1 MRSVYSPAP
10 TSNLKRDWC
19 WSFLLAWAFQCELR
33 PGIARNLRAPIAH
46 SQQEIRSQFLDIGL
60 QSQRIGHSLLVL
72 NKASGLTAQIS
83 FTLHTISQT
92 PINCGHELKPQRV
105 FIMRIS
111 SESTPSLVIVTS
123 PSSSLTFSLSSVIMH
138 AELESDDSSSSKLIS
153 TCSGSKLTASSKSD
167 SSNSFNSSKGSQR
180 DGTSEL
186 LVVKVVVLINEFGRH
201 GRSTGPVPIGHVEQ
215 DSCWG

>member
-1 MRSVYSPAP
+1 MRS
-10 TSNLKRDWC
+10 L
-19 WSFLLAWAFQCELR
+19 FLE
-33 PGIARNLRAPIAH
+33 
-46 SQQEIRSQFLDIGL
+46 IGL

-83 FTLHTISQT
+83 LTLHTISQT

-123 PSSSLTFSLSSVIMH
+123 PSSLTFSPSSVIMQ

>member
-1 MRSVYSPAP
+1 MRTVYSPAP
-10 TSNLKRDWC
+10 TLILKRDWC
-19 WSFLLAWAFQCELR
+19 CSFLLAWAVQCELR
-33 PGIARNLRAPIAH
+33 TGNARNLRAPIAH
-46 SQQEIRSQFLDIGL
+46 SQPEMRSQFLDIGL

-123 PSSSLTFSLSSVIMH
+123 PSSSTFSPSSVMQ
-138 AELESDDSSSSKLIS
+138 AELASDDSS
-153 TCSGSKLTASSKSD
+153 
-167 SSNSFNSSKGSQR
+167 
-180 DGTSEL
+180 
-186 LVVKVVVLINEFGRH
+186 
-201 GRSTGPVPIGHVEQ
+201 
-215 DSCWG
+215 